1 MVRPLSNPFQN
12 EGGLVILRGNLAP
25 EGSVV
30 KVAHHTP
37 SKHRGPARVF
47 NRQEDALHAVY
58 GGAVKAGDVVVI
70 RYEGPRGGPG
80 MQEMLGVTG
89 AIVGAGLGDSCALI
103 TDGRFS
109 GATQG
114 LMIGHIAP
122 EAAMGG
128 PLAAL
133 RDGDVIEIDVPSR
146 SLNAVG
152 VDIEERMK
160 GWSPPEPRY
169 RTGVFAKYVALVRS
183 ASEGAVT
190 GLS

>member
-1 MVRPLSNPFQN
+1 
-12 EGGLVILRGNLAP
+12 
-25 EGSVV
+25 
-30 KVAHHTP
+30 
-37 SKHRGPARVF
+37 
-47 NRQEDALHAVY
+47 
-58 GGAVKAGDVVVI
+58 
-70 RYEGPRGGPG
+70 

-190 GLS
+190 TP

>member
-1 MVRPLSNPFQN
+1 
-12 EGGLVILRGNLAP
+12 
-25 EGSVV
+25 
-30 KVAHHTP
+30 
-37 SKHRGPARVF
+37 
-47 NRQEDALHAVY
+47 
-58 GGAVKAGDVVVI
+58 
-70 RYEGPRGGPG
+70 

-146 SLNAVG
+146 SVKAVG

-190 GLS
+190 TP